1 MKFPMATKLIAK
13 DYDLYKSDTRDGA
26 LSPRES
32 RGGAACLA
40 AGFGGRGVSRAAGG
54 ERKRFAPI
62 QAAPFPA
69 R

>member
-1 MKFPMATKLIAK
+1 MRSLALNRDSIMKFPMATKLIAK
-13 DYDLYKSDTRDGA
+13 DYDLYKSDTCGGA
-26 LSPRES
+26 LSPPES

-40 AGFGGRGVSRAAGG
+40 QG
-54 ERKRFAPI
+54 FAPI

>member
-13 DYDLYKSDTRDGA
+13 DYDLYKSDTCGGA
-26 LSPRES
+26 LSPPES

-40 AGFGGRGVSRAAGG
+40 QG
-54 ERKRFAPI
+54 FAPI